1 MVDLLVGGGGLGE
14 VLAVLRGRAADGV
27 FFFLKYNALTFRVDL
42 ILVIERFLGYYSASR
57 TIGKR
62 LSSIPCTN
70 D

>member
-27 FFFLKYNALTFRVDL
+27 FFFKKYNALTFRVDL
-42 ILVIERFLGYYSASR
+42 ILVIERFLGYSASR